1 MLTKRMQLQ
10 AIADVRAGFNISID
24 PAQFED
30 PYRSIIGAVR
40 NAQALGIDTT
50 NAMMDALAGRKDQTQ
65 IVQDILRLQ
74 PGGNGHQAFRS
85 LAELAPDLKPIEFLW
100 SNWIPR
106 GMLSLL
112 GAMPGAGKSFVAL
125 DLCKRIIHNEPWPDG
140 MSQAS
145 GGQTCIYVD
154 AELVPQLA
162 NERAA
167 AWGMDTNRL
176 YLMMPEP
183 NDAIDLCNDLYRDK
197 LIEMCYAI
205 NPALVVIDSLGSISS
220 KGENSI
226 EDVRT
231 ILSFLAGL
239 AHDFNIGLLLIHH
252 LRKRNPMAMLDLVSI
267 DDFRGSSHIMAMA
280 RSVLALSIIQTGPD
294 KDRNGPRR
302 LEIVKTN
309 LNRYPEPL
317 GLELLPLEP
326 RGVLLKYG
334 DCPSA
339 WHDPSEVE
347 RAMTWLCEILASGPM
362 SIGELEEERMYSRS
376 TIIRARERLGS
387 HVENT
392 EGRQSPDNKWKLAD
406 SKT

>member
-40 NAQALGIDTT
+40 NAQALGLDAT
-50 NAMMDALAGRKDQTQ
+50 NAIMEAMNGRKDGPQ
-65 IVQDILRLQ
+65 IIQDILRLQ

-85 LAELAPDLKPIEFLW
+85 LAEIAPDLKPIEFLW
-100 SNWIPR
+100 PNWIPR
-106 GMLSLL
+106 GMLSML
-112 GAMPGAGKSFVAL
+112 GAVPGAGKSFVAL
-125 DLCKRIIHNEPWPDG
+125 DLCKRIIHGEPWPDG
-140 MSQAS
+140 MDQMT
-145 GGQTCIYVD
+145 GGQACIYVD
-154 AELVPQLA
+154 AELVPQLT

-167 AWGMDTNRL
+167 AWGMNTSRL

-183 NDAIDLCNDLYRDK
+183 NDVIDLCSDLYRDR
-197 LIEMCYAI
+197 LIEMCYAVQ
-205 NPALVVIDSLGSISS
+205 PALVVIDSLGSISS
-220 KGENSI
+220 RGENAI
-226 EDVRT
+226 EDVRA

-239 AHDFNIGLLLIHH
+239 AHDFNIGLVLIHH
-252 LRKRNPMAMLDLVSI
+252 LRKRNPMAMLDLISI
-267 DDFRGSSHIMAMA
+267 DDFRGSSHIIAMS
-280 RSVLALSIIQTGPD
+280 RSVLGLSIIQTGPD

-326 RGVLLKYG
+326 RGVLLQYG
-334 DCPSA
+334 DCPQP

-347 RAMTWLCEILASGPM
+347 RCMAWLLETLAGGPM
-362 SIGELEEERMYSRS
+362 SVGELEEERMYSRS

-387 HVENT
+387 KVENT

-406 SKT
+406 NKT